1 MMLSEKRMRRGDAY
15 KFLVMLALALS
26 LALLFSSTAFAAEEW
41 STNGPANSNVNSVPL
56 SPYFDNDDTIFAGTP
71 SGVYRSVDRGKTWT
85 LINSGLTSTN
95 VRSIT
100 MSPGFQTDKTVFAGT
115 NGGVFRSTNSG
126 DLWAPVNTGLT
137 NLDVR
142 SLAISMNFVND
153 NTIFAGTHG
162 GGVFK
167 STDRGASWV
176 QTNSGIT
183 NLFITDI
190 VISPQFTTDSTIYS
204 STNGAGVFK
213 STNAGATWVAA
224 NNGITN
230 LSILALGISPNF
242 PNKGNTV
249 FAGTSGDGVFK
260 SNDDGA
266 SWKIINNGLMHK
278 LVLSLETP
286 PCYCLDRT
294 VFAGTDGG
302 GVYSCVFLDEIA
314 PTTTISTNPVA
325 ADGANGWFK
334 TAPSVTL
341 TPEEAGT
348 TYYSWTSATGPW
360 TTYSASLTV
369 PQGQS
374 TLYYYSVDTAGNT
387 EAVKSLSLKVDSG
400 LPTDPSLSSPSHSV
414 DVSSTNPTVVVNMTG
429 ASDAASGL
437 EGFSVE
443 WSQSATTLPDQTVDL
458 GPGTT
463 STTST
468 ALADGSWYVHVRTK
482 DVAGNWTSTAHLGPF
497 KIDVKAPTTT
507 LSSTPATADGTNGWF
522 KSATS
527 VTLAADEPGTT
538 YYSWTSATGPWTTYS
553 ASLTV
558 PQGQSTLYYYSAD
571 GSGNTES
578 VKNRAFKVD
587 SGLPANP
594 SLSSPSHTQG
604 ERSLNPVVNINMPGA
619 SDAVSGLEGFSVEW
633 SQSATTIP
641 DQTVDLGPGV
651 TSTSSLSLPD
661 GSWYFNVRTK
671 DAAGNW
677 TTTVRLGPYTIDID
691 PPTTTLSSAPATADG
706 ANGWFKSVPTIT
718 LTSSDPGNTY
728 YSWTSATGP
737 WTIYTAAFTASAGQN
752 TLYYYSEDQVGNKEA
767 AKSKEFKVDTQA
779 PTVFS
784 LSSPANAGTANNDTG
799 QTFSW
804 NASSDAQSGIAKYIL
819 YVDGALNRDA
829 ITTTSYTQASSLA
842 PGNHTWYVKAVDA
855 AGNTVD
861 SSATFNLTVKDVVPP
876 TTTISPANTDSWY
889 KTSPSIT
896 LSRGEA
902 GTTYYSW
909 ASATGPWTTYSAA
922 FTAAAGQNTVY
933 FYSVDSDLNTEAV
946 KSKLFKID
954 VNPPTA
960 FNLVSPASG
969 ATVNNDTPQT
979 FTWTASADTE
989 SGLSKYQLYVNG
1001 SLNKDNIAASATSVT
1016 LSSSLAPGSYTWFV
1030 RAVDAAGNTRDSA
1043 ATNNIVVNDV
1053 IPPTT
1058 TISPS
1063 STSSWYKTSPTITLT
1078 RNEGGT
1084 TYYSWTSATG
1094 PWTTYSAGFV
1104 APEGQNTLYYYSVD
1118 SAGNPE
1124 TAKTQTVKL
1133 DTVVPTAFD
1142 LVSPA
1147 NGGTANNDT
1156 GQTFTWTASAD
1167 ADSGLSKYQL
1177 YINGTLNRDGLAPS
1191 STSVKLSSSL
1201 APGSYTWFVRA
1212 VDTAGNTR
1220 DSSSTFSLTV
1230 VDIVPPISSL
1240 STNPS
1245 SADGTS
1251 SWFKTMPTISLTRN
1265 EAGTTY
1271 YQWGSTGG
1279 AWTTYSGAFAAPE
1292 GQTTLYYYSVD
1303 TAGNIETT
1311 KSKAFKLD
1319 TVMPTAFDLVS
1330 PANGG
1335 SVNNDTG
1342 QTFTWTASTDVNL
1355 AKYQLYINGTLNRDG
1370 LSPSTTSVK
1379 LSSSLAPGVY
1389 TWNMRAVDAAGN
1401 TVNSTST
1408 FTLTVVDIVPPVS
1421 TVVTNPANPDGNS
1434 SWYKTVPSITF
1445 TTNEAATTYYQ
1456 WDTTGGLWNQY
1467 TGSITAPEGQHTLYY
1482 YSVDLVGNI
1491 EAAKNKVYKLDVV
1504 PPGPFNLVSPADA
1517 SSVNNAT
1524 PQTFTWSA
1532 STDANLS
1539 KYQLYIDGT
1548 LNKDSISASAT
1559 SATLSSSLSP
1569 GAHTWHMKAV
1579 DGAGHVIDSSS
1590 TFAVTVIDVV
1600 APATSIASNP
1610 ASTDGFSG
1618 WYKTIPSITLTRNEA
1633 GTTYYSWTSA
1643 TGPWTT
1649 YSTGFAAPEGQTTL
1663 YYYSVDSAGNIE
1675 AVKNKA
1681 YKVDTT
1687 APASFNL
1694 TAPANGT
1701 TVDNNTAQTFTWS
1714 ASSDVN
1720 LSKYQLYIDG
1730 SLNRDNISASAT
1742 SVALTASLLPG
1753 EHTWYVKA
1761 VDTAGNTRD
1770 SSSTF
1775 TVNVN
1780 DVMPPSTTLG
1790 TNPTSVNGSN
1800 GWFKGTAPGIT
1811 LTRNEAGTTYY
1822 QWGSTSGAWTSY
1834 TALTGGLTAPEGT
1847 NTLYYYSVDTKGNSE
1862 GFKSKEFKV
1871 DTSNPSVG
1879 IGTPANGAFLIGATY
1894 AITGSASDPAS
1905 SGVTKVEVSIDGSW
1919 KTATGTNTWS
1929 YSWPLP
1935 ADGDYTINA
1944 RVTDAAGN
1952 VANAASS
1959 ISVSVDNSIP
1969 TVGTVS
1975 PVSGATNVSK
1985 TTSVTAVFSEPMNA
1999 ASINSTTFS
2008 LKDGANNQVAGT
2020 VTYDSGTRTATFK
2033 SDSDL
2038 VHSTTY
2044 TATITTG
2051 VRDKAGTAMAAAK
2064 VWSFATAVFIDAPVT
2079 SINVSPAAPD
2089 GSNGWYKTVPT
2100 IILLS
2105 SRPGT
2110 TYYQWDSTAGTW
2122 PIYNTSLTAQEG
2134 QHTLYYYSV
2143 DNSNNTEATKS
2154 LALKVDSQAPSK
2166 PANAKA
2172 VGLCASQVL
2181 ITWDAAT
2188 DNIAVAGY
2196 DIYNADNAQKI
2207 AGTTSTSFT
2216 PQNLSPNTIYR
2227 FYVKAYDAAGN
2238 ISAVSDTVEARTF
2251 EASKPTN
2258 PPTGGGPV
2266 NVTLG
2271 NGVQLEFSNVLQSGA
2286 SSATIITDPPYG
2298 VPDPTFR
2305 FRGYHIDICTTA
2317 NYAGTIMVTIPYD
2330 ESLVN
2335 GNEKNLK
2342 FMHWNGQKW
2351 ENITTEVDTVNNT
2364 ITGMTTSL
2372 SPFVVG
2378 ESEAAAAAVDG
2389 RIAFG
2394 YNTNLLAMLAVMLMA
2409 FGSLLIIRR
2418 RSII

>member
-1 MMLSEKRMRRGDAY
+1 MMLSKNRMRRWDAN
-15 KFLVMLALALS
+15 KFLVMLVLALS

-41 STNGPANSNVNSVPL
+41 TTNGPANSNVNSVPL

-71 SGVYRSVDRGKTWT
+71 SGVYRSIDRGKTWT
-85 LINSGLTSTN
+85 LINTGLTSTN

-100 MSPGFQTDKTVFAGT
+100 MSPGFQTDRTLFAGT
-115 NGGVFRSTNSG
+115 AGGVFKSTNAG
-126 DLWAPVNTGLT
+126 DLWAPVNIGLT
-137 NLDVR
+137 NTDVR
-142 SLAISMNFVND
+142 SLAISKDFVNDRTLFAGTAAGVFKTTDAGASWALVNTGVTNTDIRALAISMNFATD

-162 GGVFK
+162 GGIFK
-167 STDRGASWV
+167 SSNRGTSWA

-183 NLFITDI
+183 NIFITDI
-190 VISPQFTTDSTIYS
+190 VISPQFTTDLTIYA

-213 STNAGATWVAA
+213 STNAGAAWAAA

-314 PTTTISTNPVA
+314 PTTTLSANPVSP
-325 ADGANGWFK
+325 DGANGWFK
-334 TAPSVTL
+334 TAPSVAL
-341 TPEEAGT
+341 TAEEAGT

-374 TLYYYSVDTAGNT
+374 TLCYYSVDTYGNT
-387 EAVKSLSLKVDSG
+387 EAVKSLSFKVDSG
-400 LPTDPSLSSPSHSV
+400 LPTDPSLSSTSHTV
-414 DVSSTNPTVVVNMTG
+414 GASSTNPTVVINMTG

-468 ALADGSWYVHVRTK
+468 ALADGSWHFHVRTK

-497 KIDVKAPTTT
+497 NIDVKAPTTT
-507 LSSTPATADGTNGWF
+507 LSSTPATTDGTNGWF

-527 VTLAADEPGTT
+527 VALAADEPGTT

-558 PQGQSTLYYYSAD
+558 PQGQSTLYYYSVDA
-571 GSGNTES
+571 SSNTES

-594 SLSSPSHTQG
+594 SLTSPSHTEG
-604 ERSLNPVVNINMPGA
+604 ARSLNPVVNINMPGA
-619 SDAVSGLEGFSVEW
+619 NDAVSGLEGFSVEW
-633 SQSATTIP
+633 SQSGTTIP

-661 GSWYFNVRTK
+661 GSWYFNLRTK

-677 TTTVRLGPYTIDID
+677 TSTVRLGPYIVDID
-691 PPTTTLSSAPATADG
+691 PPTTTVSSTPATADG

-718 LTSSDPGNTY
+718 LTSSDPGTTY

-737 WTIYTAAFTASAGQN
+737 WTTYTAGFTASAGQN
-752 TLYYYSEDQVGNKEA
+752 TLHYYSEDQVGNKEA
-767 AKSKEFKVDTQA
+767 AKSKEFKVDTVA
-779 PTVFS
+779 PTSFS

-799 QTFSW
+799 QAFSW
-804 NASSDAQSGIAKYIL
+804 SASTDAHSGVAKYIL

-829 ITTTSYTQASSLA
+829 ITTTSYTLTSSLA

-855 AGNTVD
+855 AGNTLD
-861 SSATFNLTVKDVVPP
+861 SAATFNVTIKDVVPP
-876 TTTISPANTDSWY
+876 TTTISPANTDSWV

-909 ASATGPWTTYSAA
+909 TSATGPWTTYSAA

-933 FYSVDSDLNTEAV
+933 YYSVDSDLNTEAV

-954 VNPPTA
+954 VNPPAA

-969 ATVNNDTPQT
+969 ATVNNDSPQT

-1001 SLNKDNIAASATSVT
+1001 SLNKDNIATSATSVT
-1016 LSSSLAPGSYTWFV
+1016 LSSSLAPGNHTWFV
-1030 RAVDAAGNTRDSA
+1030 RAVDTAGNTRDSS
-1043 ATNNIVVNDV
+1043 ATNNIVINDV

-1063 STSSWYKTSPTITLT
+1063 STSSWYKTSPTIVLT
-1078 RNEGGT
+1078 KNEAGT
-1084 TYYSWTSATG
+1084 THYSWTSATG
-1094 PWTTYSAGFV
+1094 PWTTYSAGIP

-1118 SAGNPE
+1118 SASNPE
-1124 TAKTQTVKL
+1124 AAKTQTFKL

-1167 ADSGLSKYQL
+1167 TESGLSKYQL
-1177 YINGTLNRDGLAPS
+1177 YINGTLNRDGLSPS

-1201 APGSYTWFVRA
+1201 APGNYTWFVRA
-1212 VDTAGNTR
+1212 VDLAGNTR

-1230 VDIVPPISSL
+1230 ADIVPPTSSL

-1245 SADGTS
+1245 SADGS
-1251 SWFKTMPTISLTRN
+1251 GGWYKTIPSTTLTRN

-1271 YQWGSTGG
+1271 YSWTSATGP
-1279 AWTTYSGAFAAPE
+1279 WTTYGGAFAASE

-1311 KSKAFKLD
+1311 KSRAFKVD
-1319 TVMPTAFDLVS
+1319 TVMPTAFDIVS

-1335 SVNNDTG
+1335 TANNDTG

-1355 AKYQLYINGTLNRDG
+1355 SRYQLYINGTLNRDG

-1379 LSSSLAPGVY
+1379 LSSSLAPGIY
-1389 TWNMRAVDAAGN
+1389 TWNIRAVDTAGN

-1421 TVVTNPANPDGNS
+1421 TVVTSPTNPDGNS
-1434 SWYKTVPSITF
+1434 GWYKTVPSITF
-1445 TTNEAATTYYQ
+1445 TTNEAATTFYQ

-1467 TGSITAPEGQHTLYY
+1467 TGSIPAPEGQHTLYY
-1482 YSVDLVGNI
+1482 YSVDQVGNI
-1491 EAAKNKVYKLDVV
+1491 EVVKNKIYKLDTVA
-1504 PPGPFNLVSPADA
+1504 PGSFNLVSPADTA
-1517 SSVNNAT
+1517 SVNNAT
-1524 PQTFTWSA
+1524 PQTFTWTA

-1539 KYQLYIDGT
+1539 KYQLYVDGT
-1548 LNKDSISASAT
+1548 LNRDSISASAT
-1559 SATLSSSLSP
+1559 SVTLSSSLSP

-1579 DGAGHVIDSSS
+1579 DGAGHVLDSSS
-1590 TFAVTVIDVV
+1590 TYAVTVIDVV
-1600 APATSIASNP
+1600 APVTSVTSNP
-1610 ASTDGFSG
+1610 ASADGLSG
-1618 WYKTIPSITLTRNEA
+1618 WYKTNPSITLTRNEA
-1633 GTTYYSWTSA
+1633 GTSYYSWASA
-1643 TGPWTT
+1643 SGPWTT
-1649 YSTGFAAPEGQTTL
+1649 YSANFAAPEGQSTL

-1675 AVKNKA
+1675 AAKNKA
-1681 YKVDTT
+1681 HKVDTT

-1694 TAPANGT
+1694 ATPANGA
-1701 TVDNNTAQTFTWS
+1701 TVNNNAAQTFTWS
-1714 ASSDVN
+1714 ASSDAN

-1730 SLNRDNISASAT
+1730 TLNRDSISASAT
-1742 SVALTASLLPG
+1742 SVALTVSLLPG
-1753 EHTWYVKA
+1753 AHTWYVKA

-1770 SSSTF
+1770 SSATF
-1775 TVNVN
+1775 TININ

-1790 TNPTSVNGSN
+1790 TNPTSVSGSN

-1811 LTRNEAGTTYY
+1811 LTRNETGITYY

-1834 TALTGGLTAPEGT
+1834 TALTGGLTALEGT
-1847 NTLYYYSVDTKGNSE
+1847 NTLYYYSVDSQGNPE
-1862 GFKSKEFKV
+1862 VVKSKEFKV
-1871 DTSNPSVG
+1871 DTSNPSVS
-1879 IGTPANGAFLIGATY
+1879 IGTPANGAFITGATY
-1894 AITGSASDPAS
+1894 AITGSAGDPAS
-1905 SGVTKVEVSIDGSW
+1905 SGVAKAEVSIDGSW
-1919 KTATGTNTWS
+1919 KTATGTGTWS

-1959 ISVSVDNSIP
+1959 INVNVDNSAP

-1975 PVSGATNVSK
+1975 PASGATNVSK
-1985 TTSVTAVFSEPMNA
+1985 TTSVTAVFSEAM
-1999 ASINSTTFS
+1999 
-2008 LKDGANNQVAGT
+2008 D
-2020 VTYDSGTRTATFK
+2020 AT
-2033 SDSDL
+2033 
-2038 VHSTTY
+2038 
-2044 TATITTG
+2044 
-2051 VRDKAGTAMAAAK
+2051 
-2064 VWSFATAVFIDAPVT
+2064 
-2079 SINVSPAAPD
+2079 
-2089 GSNGWYKTVPT
+2089 
-2100 IILLS
+2100 
-2105 SRPGT
+2105 
-2110 TYYQWDSTAGTW
+2110 
-2122 PIYNTSLTAQEG
+2122 
-2134 QHTLYYYSV
+2134 
-2143 DNSNNTEATKS
+2143 
-2154 LALKVDSQAPSK
+2154 
-2166 PANAKA
+2166 
-2172 VGLCASQVL
+2172 
-2181 ITWDAAT
+2181 
-2188 DNIAVAGY
+2188 
-2196 DIYNADNAQKI
+2196 
-2207 AGTTSTSFT
+2207 
-2216 PQNLSPNTIYR
+2216 
-2227 FYVKAYDAAGN
+2227 
-2238 ISAVSDTVEARTF
+2238 
-2251 EASKPTN
+2251 
-2258 PPTGGGPV
+2258 
-2266 NVTLG
+2266 
-2271 NGVQLEFSNVLQSGA
+2271 
-2286 SSATIITDPPYG
+2286 
-2298 VPDPTFR
+2298 
-2305 FRGYHIDICTTA
+2305 
-2317 NYAGTIMVTIPYD
+2317 
-2330 ESLVN
+2330 
-2335 GNEKNLK
+2335 
-2342 FMHWNGQKW
+2342 
-2351 ENITTEVDTVNNT
+2351 
-2364 ITGMTTSL
+2364 
-2372 SPFVVG
+2372 
-2378 ESEAAAAAVDG
+2378 
-2389 RIAFG
+2389 
-2394 YNTNLLAMLAVMLMA
+2394 
-2409 FGSLLIIRR
+2409 
-2418 RSII
+2418 